1 MGRVARAGGLASGR
15 PRGGGGGRGGVA
27 GKRALGGGGG
37 LRVAARGAALLAL
50 SHGGPHRC
58 TNHNARGVGAPT
70 RRARMRLRRRAGEA
84 APPPIARGRAS
95 DAPRLCGRAI
105 NTDMARAH
113 ARASLSGRAPPP
125 RAPRARARG
134 GASCKRWLTTTPA
147 TWPHARV
154 RARVRLPRDAPT
166 STARRGCAVWSA
178 AARATQGRV
187 VAGSDG
193 GASGGQTKRASN
205 ARGPIGWAPQ
215 RRRRAAPCPC
225 VRART
230 TRGARPR
237 CGARARGDA
246 RPEW

>member
-1 MGRVARAGGLASGR
+1 MGRAARAGGLASGR

-37 LRVAARGAALLAL
+37 LRVATRGAALLAL

-147 TWPHARV
+147 TWPHARA

-193 GASGGQTKRASN
+193 GASGGQTKREQRARPDRLGTATSATRRAVSVRTGAHDARCAPALWGAG
-205 ARGPIGWAPQ
+205 ARG
-215 RRRRAAPCPC
+215 C
-225 VRART
+225 
-230 TRGARPR
+230 
-237 CGARARGDA
+237 
-246 RPEW
+246 